1 VRPDRLVDPLR
12 RRLWQAGSGFAI
24 VLGFML
30 LALPAVAADIVD
42 LLAQKKVQAEVRG
55 SGIQS

>member
-1 VRPDRLVDPLR
+1 
-12 RRLWQAGSGFAI
+12 
-24 VLGFML
+24 ML